1 VGPRFRRSP
10 KLLQALRDGSVV
22 KLAQSPFV
30 NVHSFS
36 MVCYDILTELIP
48 FQGHPLSDYEL
59 VT

>member
-1 VGPRFRRSP
+1 M
-10 KLLQALRDGSVV
+10 LQALRDGSVV
-22 KLAQSPFV
+22 KLAQSPCV
-30 NVHSFS
+30 NNVYGFS